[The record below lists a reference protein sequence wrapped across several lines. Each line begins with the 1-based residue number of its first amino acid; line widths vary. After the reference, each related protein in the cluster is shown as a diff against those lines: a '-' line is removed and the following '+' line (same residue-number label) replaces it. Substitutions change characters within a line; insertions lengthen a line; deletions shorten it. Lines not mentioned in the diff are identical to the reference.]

1 MIIDANIILRSI
13 LSDNEQLS
21 KQAKNIIEN
30 NECFA
35 PNEVIAEVVFV
46 LQKVYEVPR
55 EEIAA
60 LLSKSFNYFE
70 VADEVLLREALFFY
84 GKTKLDFVDCILA
97 AYNSVKNEDVATFD
111 KKLNNF
117 MARLKFPAC

>member
-21 KQAKNIIEN
+21 KQAKSIIEN

-55 EEIAA
+55 EEIAD
-60 LLSKSFNYFE
+60 LLSKSFKYFE
-70 VADEVLLREALFFY
+70 VADEVLLKEALFF
-84 GKTKLDFVDCILA
+84 LWQ
-97 AYNSVKNEDVATFD
+97 NEVRF
-111 KKLNNF
+111 
-117 MARLKFPAC
+117 C